1 MRKTKRTSGLV
12 QLARL
17 ALCSCLIALQAGCI
31 GQHEQQSLTAKRKLL
46 RTARTS
52 MVPVRVYF
60 KRDIPNET
68 DSPEEAS
75 VQDRFARQMIERK
88 MSLDLGGVV
97 LDDRGHVLVA
107 DPEMDP
113 AIIDH
118 IEVIGPD
125 NRIRTARRLTIVRKM
140 DGAILE
146 VDDPTGLEPVSFT
159 RSEQL
164 DELLEKDHRASDSK
178 PLPGLHLVTIHRTGH
193 EWRVAVSGL
202 SPSYLHDSKDAYP
215 ADFAGSTDAGESSQF
230 GRSDTVGTTPGL
242 IADKDGNIL
251 GVTMRGRVDLHQQ
264 SRMWRGQDLLDAV
277 TEDLDFQRFMESH
290 KSLQSQY
297 ADIYHQVKIYYRQ
310 PGEGEYGVV
319 SEPERI
325 VYGLAL
331 DETHILVPAEMSRRE
346 AKQIESIEVT
356 LTDQGD
362 TADPNAS
369 DSTGPADDS
378 DDPRTSSAELV
389 GVFRD
394 FSAFLIE
401 AEEADL
407 NPRLDLDDFGQVR
420 EVEPFYTIRAR
431 RRFGQ
436 KDLKVW
442 YARCLQEGKGYG
454 DEFYLR
460 PSSQVVSGSLL
471 LDLDQRPAG
480 FYLRQRLPAEEQHAM
495 EGSGS
500 DYLYGL
506 GRSGFADSVQ
516 GIKRIFHLSE
526 IAPVLKNPS
535 GAIDPNIRTMTK
547 AQARRRMWL
556 GVEYVP
562 VNSEVVK
569 RVGLER
575 LTKDGTVGFMVTSVY
590 EGSPAEAVGIQ
601 PGDVLLRIRDLTRE
615 YPTELR
621 TALGGAGRD
630 GYGYGSFGGSPSG
643 GAQIWKSRQNFLTEF
658 LAAIGRDKPIE
669 VTFCSRRPPDGWV
682 EITDTVD
689 VQMAS
694 LDYDSAERFRDR
706 KIGLTVRDLTYEV
719 RKALRMAP
727 EDPGV
732 VVSKIEEGLPAAVAR
747 ISEGELLTR
756 IDSRDIKSL
765 DDFKNMIQAARDN
778 GADTVKVEIL
788 RLGKTRVADLSLSD

>member
-297 ADIYHQVKIYYRQ
+297 ADIYHQVF
-310 PGEGEYGVV
+310 
-319 SEPERI
+319 
-325 VYGLAL
+325 
-331 DETHILVPAEMSRRE
+331 
-346 AKQIESIEVT
+346 
-356 LTDQGD
+356 
-362 TADPNAS
+362 
-369 DSTGPADDS
+369 
-378 DDPRTSSAELV
+378 RT
-389 GVFRD
+389 
-394 FSAFLIE
+394 
-401 AEEADL
+401 
-407 NPRLDLDDFGQVR
+407 
-420 EVEPFYTIRAR
+420 
-431 RRFGQ
+431 
-436 KDLKVW
+436 
-442 YARCLQEGKGYG
+442 
-454 DEFYLR
+454 
-460 PSSQVVSGSLL
+460 
-471 LDLDQRPAG
+471 
-480 FYLRQRLPAEEQHAM
+480 
-495 EGSGS
+495 
-500 DYLYGL
+500 
-506 GRSGFADSVQ
+506 
-516 GIKRIFHLSE
+516 
-526 IAPVLKNPS
+526 
-535 GAIDPNIRTMTK
+535 
-547 AQARRRMWL
+547 
-556 GVEYVP
+556 
-562 VNSEVVK
+562 
-569 RVGLER
+569 
-575 LTKDGTVGFMVTSVY
+575 
-590 EGSPAEAVGIQ
+590 
-601 PGDVLLRIRDLTRE
+601 
-615 YPTELR
+615 
-621 TALGGAGRD
+621 
-630 GYGYGSFGGSPSG
+630 
-643 GAQIWKSRQNFLTEF
+643 
-658 LAAIGRDKPIE
+658 
-669 VTFCSRRPPDGWV
+669 
-682 EITDTVD
+682 
-689 VQMAS
+689 
-694 LDYDSAERFRDR
+694 
-706 KIGLTVRDLTYEV
+706 
-719 RKALRMAP
+719 
-727 EDPGV
+727 
-732 VVSKIEEGLPAAVAR
+732 
-747 ISEGELLTR
+747 
-756 IDSRDIKSL
+756 
-765 DDFKNMIQAARDN
+765 
-778 GADTVKVEIL
+778 
-788 RLGKTRVADLSLSD
+788 